1 MSRYVF
7 CQNSVNRCKHAFAV
21 RNTQHLAQADHE
33 RSQKLGSFTTLAQ
46 FFLLDQTQQPFEF
59 YLNIKKYFFFDQVLS
74 RRHEMFRHMKK
85 IHGYQSGDDD
95 NEAGTT
101 GDVSAAGDAG
111 DVRVTKQE
119 QHEEEEEEQQH
130 EPLAAVE
137 TVYEE
142 AENVCPIETIYEE
155 NPLI

>member
-1 MSRYVF
+1 M
-7 CQNSVNRCKHAFAV
+7 
-21 RNTQHLAQADHE
+21 
-33 RSQKLGSFTTLAQ
+33 
-46 FFLLDQTQQPFEF
+46 
-59 YLNIKKYFFFDQVLS
+59 S

-95 NEAGTT
+95 NEAGAT
-101 GDVSAAGDAG
+101 GDVTAAGDAG

-130 EPLAAVE
+130 HEPLAAVE

-142 AENVCPIETIYEE
+142 TENVCPIETIYEE